1 MILTLV
7 SQWVLQFPIAYVL
20 SKHTGLAQRGIWW
33 SIPVSY
39 AIISVITLAVY
50 AKGDWK
56 RKRLTEPD
64 AELTERVSAE
74 VLVEEG
80 VR

>member
-1 MILTLV
+1 MTL
-7 SQWVLQFPIAYVL
+7 
-20 SKHTGLAQRGIWW
+20 
-33 SIPVSY
+33 
-39 AIISVITLAVY
+39 ISLVTLAVY

-56 RKRLTEPD
+56 QKRLTGPD
-64 AELTERVSAE
+64 DEVAERVSAE